1 MRKVLNNVLKV
12 VFFSLILYS
21 CRTTTV
27 TTGHGKHKK
36 TVVKT
41 ECTPKEENQGILQVI
56 YEDGQFYNQTTFKE
70 IREKIKFY
78 ATSDNLQ
85 SSRI

>member
-21 CRTTTV
+21 CRSTTV

-36 TVVKT
+36 TVTKT
-41 ECTPKEENQGILQVI
+41 
-56 YEDGQFYNQTTFKE
+56 
-70 IREKIKFY
+70 KF
-78 ATSDNLQ
+78 
-85 SSRI
+85 IF